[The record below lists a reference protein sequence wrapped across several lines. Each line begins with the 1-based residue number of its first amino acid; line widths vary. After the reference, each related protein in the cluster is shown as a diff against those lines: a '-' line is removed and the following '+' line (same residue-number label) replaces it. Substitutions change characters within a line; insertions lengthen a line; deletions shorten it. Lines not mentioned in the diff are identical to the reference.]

1 MADPSERL
9 RRLEDKEAIR
19 NLIASYGPLADSG
32 ASQELAEL
40 WTEDGEYDVGGYGIA
55 RGRDEI
61 AALIESETHQELMR
75 MGCAH
80 ILSPH
85 AIRVE
90 EDVASAAG
98 YSVVWRRKDAAMEPW
113 RVSWNTW
120 EFVRQGSDWRVQRRI
135 NRPMGSASDEDSH
148 FLLNAMR

>member
-1 MADPSERL
+1 M
-9 RRLEDKEAIR
+9 EAIR

-32 ASQELAEL
+32 ASLELARL

-55 RGRDEI
+55 RGHVEI
-61 AALIESETHQELMR
+61 AALIKSETHQDLMR

-85 AIRVE
+85 ALRVE
-90 EDVASAAG
+90 KDVASAAG
-98 YSVVWRRKDAAMEPW
+98 YSVVWRRQDGVMEPW

-120 EFVRQGSDWRVQRRI
+120 TFVRRGLEWRVQHRV
-135 NRPMGSASDEDSH
+135 NRPVGSAADAGGD